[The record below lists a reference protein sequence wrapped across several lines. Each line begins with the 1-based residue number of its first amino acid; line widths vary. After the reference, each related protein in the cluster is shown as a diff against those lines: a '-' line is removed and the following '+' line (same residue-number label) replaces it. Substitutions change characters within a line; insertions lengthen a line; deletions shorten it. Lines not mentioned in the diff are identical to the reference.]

1 MNIPSKPD
9 FELQKRVSRELVD
22 VYIRVGLIA
31 ILLFLCYE
39 IFKPFLNLMIWAVLL
54 AVTIYPLH
62 QMIAKRLGGKQGRAA
77 TLLILISTML
87 VVAPTIVLMGS
98 FGDSVS
104 VLAHGVKNN
113 TLQIPAPPAKL
124 AEWPRISKK
133 ITPIWTRAHESLPSV
148 IKSLQPKLVTV
159 SKDALVIVAGLAGS
173 TLMFF
178 FSWLVAGV
186 IMAYGESGARAAL
199 AIFSRISGYQRGEQ
213 FTKLATATIRA
224 VAQGVLGV
232 AVIQALVV
240 GIMMLIAGIPF
251 AGILALLV
259 LLLGIAQIPALLITL
274 PVMAYLWVSGEY
286 ATLPAVIYTIL
297 IFLAGMLDNVLKP
310 LMLGR
315 GVDAP
320 MPVILLG
327 ALGGM
332 ASSGIMGMFIGAV
345 LLALGYQIFMQ
356 WVDDNPHAPVQP
368 ATADTP
374 TTE

>member
-1 MNIPSKPD
+1 MEIPNKPD
-9 FELQKRVSRELVD
+9 RELEIRVSRELVD

-31 ILLFLCYE
+31 ILLMLCYA
-39 IFKPFLNLMIWAVLL
+39 IFKPFLGLMLWAVLL

-62 QMIAKRLGGKQGRAA
+62 RMIANRLGGKQGRAA
-77 TLLILISTML
+77 ILLILLSTIL
-87 VVAPTIVLMGS
+87 IVTPSIVLIGS

-104 VLAHGVKNN
+104 GLVHGVKNN
-113 TLQIPAPPAKL
+113 TLQIPPAPAKL

-133 ITPIWTRAHESLPSV
+133 ITPIWTQAHENLPAV
-148 IKSLQPKLVTV
+148 IQKLQPKLVTV
-159 SKDALVIVAGLAGS
+159 SKHALSIVAGLAGS
-173 TLMFF
+173 ALMFF

-186 IMAYGESGARAAL
+186 IMAYGESGARSAQ
-199 AIFSRISGYQRGEQ
+199 AIFSRIFGYERGEK
-213 FTKLATATIRA
+213 FTKLSTATIRA

-232 AVIQALVV
+232 AAIQALVV
-240 GIMMLIAGIPF
+240 GVAMLIAGIPY
-251 AGILALLV
+251 AGILALIV
-259 LLLGIAQIPALLITL
+259 LLIGIAQIPALLITL
-274 PVMAYLWVSGEY
+274 PVIAYLWLSGDY
-286 ATLPAVIYTIL
+286 GTVPAVIYSIL

-356 WVDDNPHAPVQP
+356 WVADNPHAPIQP
-368 ATADTP
+368 AKADTP
-374 TTE
+374 TTD